1 LVFVGSPSVGKSALI
16 KVFCGEEFPAN
27 YYKTASPQLSYHRI
41 PFKDAQ
47 KVEPFVY
54 DLPSDELY
62 ERGWGRIEA
71 EADAQVYV
79 YDVTR
84 KETLEDVV
92 NKWTTKLRGQCIEDV
107 PSCPGVLIGNKS
119 DLSCRREV
127 SASAGVEVAE
137 SLGLQ
142 FMETSAKDN
151 RGVVFQARGVD
162 EHLGEDGVVL
172 EPSSGAGGRGE
183 GKEGF
188 DDPIGAVGKGGV
200 AAAPADGNGGDASC
214 YKGSISDALS
224 FFLRHLK
231 SKTGDGKKDKD
242 LIQLENVLN
251 IN

>member
-1 LVFVGSPSVGKSALI
+1 M
-16 KVFCGEEFPAN
+16 
-27 YYKTASPQLSYHRI
+27 
-41 PFKDAQ
+41 
-47 KVEPFVY
+47 
-54 DLPSDELY
+54 
-62 ERGWGRIEA
+62 
-71 EADAQVYV
+71 
-79 YDVTR
+79 
-84 KETLEDVV
+84 
-92 NKWTTKLRGQCIEDV
+92 
-107 PSCPGVLIGNKS
+107 LIGNKS

-127 SASAGVEVAE
+127 SASDGAEVAE
-137 SLGLQ
+137 SLGLE

-162 EHLGEDGVVL
+162 EQLGEDGEVL
-172 EPSSGAGGRGE
+172 EPLFGAGGRGGRGE